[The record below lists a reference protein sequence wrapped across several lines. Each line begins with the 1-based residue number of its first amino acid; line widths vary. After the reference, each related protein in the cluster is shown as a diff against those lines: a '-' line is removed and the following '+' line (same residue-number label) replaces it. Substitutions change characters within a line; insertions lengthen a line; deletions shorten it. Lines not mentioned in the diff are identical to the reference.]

1 MKNGE
6 KIDSLVTLVK
16 QREGILNSVQDD
28 YMKAIVE
35 GVIGELEKQH
45 GIRVDLNDMDIFMLI
60 VDMASYRYSNRDSI
74 ETFPRHLEYR
84 LRNFYINKSNDIEG
98 D

>member
-45 GIRVDLNDMDIFMLI
+45 GIKVDLDDMDIFMFI

>member
-45 GIRVDLNDMDIFMLI
+45 GISVDLDDMDIFMFV

>member
-16 QREGILNSVQDD
+16 QREGILNTVQDD
-28 YMKAIVE
+28 YMEAIVK
-35 GVIGELEKQH
+35 GVIRELEKQH
-45 GIRVDLNDMDIFMLI
+45 GISVDLNDMDIFMFV

>member
-45 GIRVDLNDMDIFMLI
+45 GIGVDLNNMDIFMLI
-60 VDMASYRYSNRDSI
+60 VDMASFRYSNRDSI
-74 ETFPRHLEYR
+74 EGFPKHLEYR

-98 D
+98 E

>member
-45 GIRVDLNDMDIFMLI
+45 GIRVDLDDMDIFMLV

>member
-45 GIRVDLNDMDIFMLI
+45 GIGVDLNDMDIFMLI
-60 VDMASYRYSNRDSI
+60 VDMASFRYSNRDSI
-74 ETFPRHLEYR
+74 EGFPKHLEYR

-98 D
+98 E

>member
-45 GIRVDLNDMDIFMLI
+45 GIKVDLNDMDIFMFI

>member
-45 GIRVDLNDMDIFMLI
+45 GIRVDLDDMDIFMFI

>member
-16 QREGILNSVQDD
+16 QREGILNSVQND

-45 GIRVDLNDMDIFMLI
+45 GIRVDLDDMDIFMFI

>member
-1 MKNGE
+1 MKNAE
-6 KIDSLVTLVK
+6 KIDSLTTLVK
-16 QREGILNSVQDD
+16 QREGILNTVQDD
-28 YMKAIVE
+28 YIKAIVE
-35 GVIGELEKQH
+35 GVIKELEKQH
-45 GIRVDLNDMDIFMLI
+45 GISVDLDDMDIFMLI